1 MKQQKYIRY
10 ILLPTTLLCLIA
22 SLFVAAL
29 PIPGNIQNWD
39 FILIR

>member
-10 ILLPTTLLCLIA
+10 ILLPTTLALLHHF
-22 SLFVAAL
+22 FVAAL
-29 PIPGNIQNWD
+29 PIPGKYPKRD